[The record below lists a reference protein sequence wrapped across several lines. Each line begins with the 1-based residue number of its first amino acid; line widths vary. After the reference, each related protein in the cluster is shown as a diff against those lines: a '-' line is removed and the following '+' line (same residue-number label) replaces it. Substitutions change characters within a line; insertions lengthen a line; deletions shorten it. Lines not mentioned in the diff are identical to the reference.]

1 MIDAALFERF
11 ALNSSSPRDAIA
23 RINCEG
29 GGDLPHLSDYAA
41 EPSRILDGLSR
52 ALCKEWDHRMSRIS
66 DERHAPN
73 RETGNWR
80 PVVERPG
87 PPLDRRA
94 YEGARFL
101 RPPRERAFKS

>member
-1 MIDAALFERF
+1 MIDAALFECF
-11 ALNSSSPRDAIA
+11 ALNSRSPRHAIA

-41 EPSRILDGLSR
+41 ERSRILDGLSR

-80 PVVERPG
+80 PAVERPG

-101 RPPRERAFKS
+101 RPSRERAFKS